1 MSHDRKT
8 NNCQNKTKQKQ
19 YCNKFNKDF
28 KNGTH
33 KKKKKKHN
41 EEEAVGDSQTRV
53 KQEEC

>member
-1 MSHDRKT
+1 MTEKPT
-8 NNCQNKTKQKQ
+8 IAKTKQKQ